1 MSHHVQGG
9 DKDGDAGFIRSSS
22 GLPGNTGQ
30 GSEDVQGR
38 PGHRSAISYQLLAQE
53 PQNNSVAFE
62 DGVLDEEERVGGVSC
77 FETAFPRPILT
88 IVLLPPIILPLFLLL
103 PSKSSSTT

>member
-38 PGHRSAISYQLLAQE
+38 PGRRSATSYQLLAQE

-62 DGVLDEEERVGGVSC
+62 DGVLDEERVGGVSC
-77 FETAFPRPILT
+77 IETAFPRPILT
-88 IVLLPPIILPLFLLL
+88 IVLLPPIILPLFMLL
-103 PSKSSSTT
+103 PSKSSTT